1 MPSVEEEFGS
11 GGMILLHPFEKW
23 KHSPPI
29 NIVSIVVYQWCFYL
43 FLFLLELSQDYAAK
57 EVIGKVMQ
65 NLPED
70 TRYEQFENEHLIH
83 DHGARYSDYTEKLQ
97 SLYPECKSYRLYTNI
112 LIYTML
118 LLPTYIHISIR

>member
-1 MPSVEEEFGS
+1 MGTREN
-11 GGMILLHPFEKW
+11 K
-23 KHSPPI
+23 
-29 NIVSIVVYQWCFYL
+29 NYSIVLCFP
-43 FLFLLELSQDYAAK
+43 FFILELSQDNAAK

-97 SLYPECKSYRLYTNI
+97 SLYPECKFYRYYTNI
-112 LIYTML
+112 LKYTMILTL
-118 LLPTYIHISIR
+118 LSTTYIQM

>member
-1 MPSVEEEFGS
+1 M
-11 GGMILLHPFEKW
+11 KTY
-23 KHSPPI
+23 
-29 NIVSIVVYQWCFYL
+29 IVSIVVYQWCFYL
-43 FLFLLELSQDYAAK
+43 FLFLLELSQDNAAK

-97 SLYPECKSYRLYTNI
+97 SLYPECKFYRYYTNI
-112 LIYTML
+112 LKYTMIL
-118 LLPTYIHISIR
+118 LLSTTYIEM

>member
-1 MPSVEEEFGS
+1 MGTLFVAWYF
-11 GGMILLHPFEKW
+11 
-23 KHSPPI
+23 
-29 NIVSIVVYQWCFYL
+29 NT
-43 FLFLLELSQDYAAK
+43 FLFVFILLELSQDNAAK

-97 SLYPECKSYRLYTNI
+97 SLYPECKLYRHYTNI
-112 LIYTML
+112 LNYTN
-118 LLPTYIHISIR
+118 ISIR

>member
-1 MPSVEEEFGS
+1 MYCS
-11 GGMILLHPFEKW
+11 LHD
-23 KHSPPI
+23 I
-29 NIVSIVVYQWCFYL
+29 SIHFY
-43 FLFLLELSQDYAAK
+43 LLELSQDNAAK

-97 SLYPECKSYRLYTNI
+97 SLYPECKFYRYYTNI
-112 LIYTML
+112 LKYTNNKLKNLYYNKFLMRKSLVNL
-118 LLPTYIHISIR
+118 L

>member
-1 MPSVEEEFGS
+1 MKTKR
-11 GGMILLHPFEKW
+11 IIH
-23 KHSPPI
+23 
-29 NIVSIVVYQWCFYL
+29 IVSIVVYQWCFYL
-43 FLFLLELSQDYAAK
+43 FLFLLELSQDNAAK

-97 SLYPECKSYRLYTNI
+97 SLYPECKFYRYYTNI
-112 LIYTML
+112 LKYTMIL
-118 LLPTYIHISIR
+118 LSTTYIQM

>member
-1 MPSVEEEFGS
+1 MKKSLALEVCFCYSHLNNENNNP
-11 GGMILLHPFEKW
+11 HC
-23 KHSPPI
+23 
-29 NIVSIVVYQWCFYL
+29 IVCCIIFQYIFI
-43 FLFLLELSQDYAAK
+43 LLELSQDNAAK

-97 SLYPECKSYRLYTNI
+97 SLYPECKF
-112 LIYTML
+112 
-118 LLPTYIHISIR
+118 

>member
-1 MPSVEEEFGS
+1 MKT
-11 GGMILLHPFEKW
+11 L
-23 KHSPPI
+23 
-29 NIVSIVVYQWCFYL
+29 SIVVYQWCFYL

-97 SLYPECKSYRLYTNI
+97 SLYPECKFYRYYTNI
-112 LIYTML
+112 LKYTMIL
-118 LLPTYIHISIR
+118 LSTTYIQM

>member
-1 MPSVEEEFGS
+1 MKTKR
-11 GGMILLHPFEKW
+11 IIH
-23 KHSPPI
+23 
-29 NIVSIVVYQWCFYL
+29 IVSIVVYQWCFYL

-97 SLYPECKSYRLYTNI
+97 SLYPECKF
-112 LIYTML
+112 
-118 LLPTYIHISIR
+118 